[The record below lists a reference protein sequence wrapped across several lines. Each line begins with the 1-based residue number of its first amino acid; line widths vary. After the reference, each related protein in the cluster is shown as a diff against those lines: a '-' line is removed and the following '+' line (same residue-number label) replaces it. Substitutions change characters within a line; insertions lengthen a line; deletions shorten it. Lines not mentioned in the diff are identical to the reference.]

1 MRNIKQRNVQLNG
14 QTRKIETGVGTAFV
28 TINDDEDGPFE
39 VFVNISKAGSDI
51 QADAEAIG
59 RLLSFI
65 FRMPDGLTQ
74 MERAEEVVYQLK
86 DIGGSRPTGDV
97 RSMPDGVA
105 KALKMHI
112 GVDDGTHAAV

>member
-1 MRNIKQRNVQLNG
+1 MRNIKQRDVQLNG

-39 VFVNISKAGSDI
+39 VFVNISRAGSDV

-59 RLLSFI
+59 RLLSLI
-65 FRMPDGLTQ
+65 FRMPDGMTGL
-74 MERAEEVVYQLK
+74 ERAEEVIHQLK
-86 DIGGSRPTGDV
+86 DIGGSRPTEDV
-97 RSMPDGVA
+97 RSVPDGVA

-112 GVDDGTHAAV
+112 GVDDGTDTAM